1 MGLFA
6 RLGLFRP
13 ACGLARKKKTPH
25 RRRLLLIL
33 EELESRFLPSL
44 MGNTLFPAD
53 NPWNEKITDAP
64 VAANSATLIA
74 SIGANTSLHPDF
86 GTTYGGA
93 LNGIPV
99 NFVTGSQPKINVVVD
114 AYASESDLVP
124 VPIPANAVIE
134 GDPLPTAQNTGD
146 RHLLVYDETNNVEY
160 ELFNASRPS
169 ENADGQWHCDSL
181 AYWNMNQDWFRAPGY
196 TSADAAGLPILP
208 GLVRPDEVLT
218 QKVITHALRFTV
230 NRSDDTYVFPAS
242 HEAGSN
248 NPSYPPMGARFRLK
262 ASFDISGFSA
272 TDQVILQALKD
283 YGMIVADNG
292 SSWYLSGEPSTSWD
306 DNDLHALTQVIGS
319 DFEAVDLTPRLT
331 SASAPS
337 ALTTG
342 MVVTLT
348 GLNFSGGA
356 RKTVVNFGSVPAASI
371 QVISDT
377 EIQATVGAV
386 PTGGNIM
393 VQVASPYGSSPS
405 VALQLQSNLP
415 PPAPVVVAP
424 MGTIQTAATT
434 FTWNAVANA
443 AYYDVWVNDTT
454 TGQTQVVRNQDV
466 AGTSLSATLTPG
478 DSYVWW
484 VRAFNAI
491 NVAGA
496 WSAEASFTIAMP
508 ALTAIGPA
516 GFIGNATP
524 TFSWTAATGA
534 SYYDL
539 WVNDATTGQ
548 QQVVRNTHVAGISLA
563 SPAFL
568 TPGHGFQWWVRAYFA
583 SGSAGPWTAA
593 TQFTV
598 TPLNQVA
605 PVSPIGSVATGQPTF
620 AWIAD
625 AGADYYDVWVNNLTS
640 GQTQVLRNSHVIGTS
655 WTPTTILPPGLNY
668 EWWVRAFSNN
678 GDWSIWGTGAT
689 FTETLLAVPV
699 PIGPSANGAGSMPT
713 FKWNAVPG
721 ADYYDLWVNDLT
733 TGRAQVVRNAH
744 VVGTSLSASLSAGHK
759 YAWWVDA
766 HANNGDYSDWS
777 NPLTFTA

>member
-6 RLGLFRP
+6 RFGLFRP
-13 ACGLARKKKTPH
+13 ACGLARKKNTA
-25 RRRLLLIL
+25 RRGRILLIL

-44 MGNTLFPAD
+44 MGNALFPTD
-53 NPWNEKITDAP
+53 NPWNEKITNAP

-86 GTTYGGA
+86 GTTYAGA
-93 LNGIPV
+93 LIGIPV
-99 NFVTGSQPKINVVVD
+99 NVVTGFQPKINVVVD

-124 VPIPANAVIE
+124 VPIPVSAVIE
-134 GDPLPTAQNTGD
+134 GDPLPSAQNTGD
-146 RHLLVYDETNNVEY
+146 RHLLVYDQTNNVEY

-181 AYWNMNQDWFRAPGY
+181 AYWNMSQDWFRTPGF

-218 QKVITHALRFTV
+218 QKLITHALRFTV
-230 NRSDDTYVFPAS
+230 NRSDNTYLFPAS
-242 HEAGSN
+242 HAAGSN
-248 NPSYPPMGARFRLK
+248 NANLPPMGARFRLK
-262 ASFDISGFSA
+262 AGFDISHFSA

-331 SASAPS
+331 SAVAPS
-337 ALTTG
+337 APASG
-342 MVVTLT
+342 MIVTLT
-348 GLNFSGGA
+348 GLDFSGGA
-356 RKTVVNFGSVPAASI
+356 GKTTVNFGSVSAASV
-371 QVISDT
+371 QVMSDT
-377 EIQATVGAV
+377 QIQATIGTV
-386 PTGGNIM
+386 PTGSNIM
-393 VQVASPYGSSPS
+393 VQVVSPYGSSPS

-415 PPAPVVVAP
+415 PPAPILIAP
-424 MGTIQTAATT
+424 VGTIQNTATT
-434 FTWNAVANA
+434 FTWNVVTNA

-466 AGTSLSATLTPG
+466 TGTSLSATLSPG
-478 DSYVWW
+478 DAYEWW

-496 WSAEASFTIAMP
+496 WSGGTSFTIAVP
-508 ALTAIGPA
+508 VLTPIGPT
-516 GFIGNATP
+516 GYVGNATP

-534 SYYDL
+534 GYYDL
-539 WVNDATTGQ
+539 WVNDATSGQ
-548 QQVVRNTHVAGISLA
+548 QQVVRNTHVAGTSLA
-563 SPAFL
+563 SPVFL
-568 TPGHGFQWWVRAYFA
+568 TPGHGFQWWVRAYFS
-583 SGSAGPWTAA
+583 SGTATPWTAM

-598 TPLNQVA
+598 TQLGQVM
-605 PVSPIGSVATGQPTF
+605 PVSPTGSVATGQPTF
-620 AWIAD
+620 TWIAV

-640 GQTQVLRNSHVIGTS
+640 GQSQVLRNSHVIGTS

-668 EWWVRAFSNN
+668 QWWVRAFSNN

-689 FTETLLAVPV
+689 FTETLLAVPAL
-699 PIGPSANGAGSMPT
+699 IGPSGTGTGSMPT
-713 FKWNAVPG
+713 FFWNAVTG
-721 ADYYDLWVNDLT
+721 ADYYDLWVNDST
-733 TGRAQVVRNAH
+733 TGRSQVLRNTH
-744 VVGTSLSASLSAGHK
+744 IVGTSLPGSLTVGHK
-759 YAWWVDA
+759 YEWWVRA
-766 HANNGDYSDWS
+766 LASNGDYSDWS
-777 NPLTFTA
+777 NPLTFAA